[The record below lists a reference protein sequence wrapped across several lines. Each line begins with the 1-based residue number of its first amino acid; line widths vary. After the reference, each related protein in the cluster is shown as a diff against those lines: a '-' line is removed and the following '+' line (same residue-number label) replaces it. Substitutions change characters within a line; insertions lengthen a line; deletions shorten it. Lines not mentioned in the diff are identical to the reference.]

1 MVESEVMLDGGVE
14 SDQVVPPFWVTMMEA
29 TLAPLSPTATQVV
42 VLAIV
47 LGAQETALTLAS
59 GVYPAV
65 VCHVGVTAAA
75 AAVDI
80 GTWLPRTPMR
90 ATAIMEESAVTV
102 TPRIPRTATS
112 LQDGEPTK

>member
-1 MVESEVMLDGGVE
+1 MLNGGVE
-14 SDQVVPPFWVTMMEA
+14 SDQVVPPFWVTMTEA
-29 TLAPLSPTATQVV
+29 TLSPLSPTATQVV
-42 VLAIV
+42 VLAVV

-75 AAVDI
+75 PAGKV
-80 GTWLPRTPMR
+80 GTWLPRSPMKAK
-90 ATAIMEESAVTV
+90 ATTEDSAMTV